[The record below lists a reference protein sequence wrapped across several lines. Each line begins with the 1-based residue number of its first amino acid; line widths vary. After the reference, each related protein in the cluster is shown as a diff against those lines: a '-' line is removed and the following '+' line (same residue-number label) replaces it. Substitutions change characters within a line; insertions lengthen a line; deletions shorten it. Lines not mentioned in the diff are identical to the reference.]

1 MQSRPVQ
8 FLYLKICAEERE
20 DLLIAI
26 GSVFDSGQ
34 LVDGP
39 EIKSF
44 ESALAKHVG
53 RQYCCAVGSG
63 SAALHIALLALGVGQ
78 GDEVITTS
86 LSWIATA
93 NSIALS
99 GATPVFADID
109 ESLNLNPESVLRLIT
124 SKTKAVLA
132 VDYTGKLADYKSLM
146 EICSSHGIALLEDG
160 SQAFGSMRDGKPCGA
175 FGLISAISH
184 NPMKVFA
191 GTGEAGSILVDDPG
205 LKAKLDILRYNGTKN
220 KEHLITPSING
231 RMDTIQAAV
240 LKYRLP
246 LVENIIKKRT
256 ENAAIY
262 MKRLAKSEI
271 NLPEVNPNEV
281 HAFYTFTVRSPRR
294 DQLAEYLAKND
305 IEVKIQHPIL
315 MPEQQPYQG
324 CKNECEVAVS
334 LRDQIL
340 CLPVHEKLTDGDI
353 HHVCDIVDLFHGD
366 Q

>member
-1 MQSRPVQ
+1 MQSRPIQ
-8 FLYLKICAEERE
+8 FLDLKVDLKEKEE
-20 DLLIAI
+20 LLAAI
-26 GSVFDSGQ
+26 GSVFDSGK

-39 EIKSF
+39 EIESF
-44 ESALAKHVG
+44 ESAIANHVG

-63 SAALHIALLALGVGQ
+63 SAALHIALLALGVGR
-78 GDEVITTS
+78 GDEVVTTS

-93 NSIALS
+93 NAIALS

-109 ESLNLNPESVLRLIT
+109 ESLNLNPESVQRLIT
-124 SKTKAVLA
+124 PKTKAVLA
-132 VDYTGKLADYKSLM
+132 VDYTGKLADYESLLK
-146 EICSSHGIALLEDG
+146 ICNTHDVALLEDG
-160 SQAFGSMRDGKPCGA
+160 SQAFGSKRDGIRCGA
-175 FGLISAISH
+175 FGVISAISH

-191 GTGEAGSILVDDPG
+191 GTGEAGSVLVDDPE

-220 KEHLITPSING
+220 KEHLVTPSINA

-246 LVENIIKKRT
+246 HVDNIIKKRT

-262 MKRLAKSEI
+262 IKRLADSEI
-271 NLPEVNPNEV
+271 NLPEVSDNEV

-315 MPEQQPYQG
+315 MPEQQPYQS
-324 CKNECEVAVS
+324 CKSECDVAVA
-334 LRDQIL
+334 LRSQIL
-340 CLPVHEKLTDGDI
+340 CLPVHEKLADKDI
-353 HHVCDIVDLFHGD
+353 HHVCDMVDHFHGG